1 VPSILIIIT
10 SNVITVYVPYPNL
23 TNSGFINDSH
33 GDSHGDKADSFFYA
47 PHRNV

>member
-23 TNSGFINDSH
+23 TNSGFINVLAPDAP
-33 GDSHGDKADSFFYA
+33 GDKADFFFYA